1 MSVFLRKPWRQK
13 PPPSVQIDWSH
24 PLAQGLA
31 LAAPINEGVSGR
43 IRNVVD
49 GTVAA
54 AIGTAGTAT
63 SEYINTSAYYEFSI
77 TVPADEFTVLVDTYS
92 ASYVASKDVL
102 SLGIGGTYKTTMTTV
117 TGPYLVQYQNSLT
130 GASALTTSTEGIA
143 GARCKFAHVASK
155 TRNSNLLM
163 RDGRTLVSGAWSV
176 SSSLVFDQLRVANRV
191 GDTSRGQTYRLYG
204 LYVWK
209 RALSTGE
216 IAALSENP
224 WQIFQTVRRVVYVD
238 MAAGSTQDA
247 SHIASGGA
255 TSGGSAESSREAAA
269 VASGGA
275 TSGGAASISKEAG
288 HVASGG
294 ATAGGAAEASNSEAT
309 QDASH
314 TGSGGTTSGGS
325 ASSSRES
332 IAAGQGGA
340 TSGGQATQI
349 RETTATGSG
358 GAVSGGAAVAS
369 ASTAGEQAV
378 RPSVVRLQ
386 GVAVRTVRIQGIAI
400 RSVRLS
406 PAIFRRVQ

>member
-1 MSVFLRKPWRQK
+1 
-13 PPPSVQIDWSH
+13 IDWSH

-275 TSGGAASISKEAG
+275 TSG
-288 HVASGG
+288 ASGG